1 MSILLHFTMHGAR
14 YWQHRKH
21 GWQPCDEPPRTNDP
35 VWVLTDLA
43 GESFVDVEVP
53 PLHGRDRR
61 DLIERQLAAHFPD
74 TTWRTALRVRSAERR
89 QRHAVP
95 AAPMA
100 TMRCLLFGISDGKKL
115 DAELDARNVSIAA
128 LNATS
133 LLLAGIGQDPQLPA
147 ELFIVLPEPS
157 GLRIVFLQHHRPLLT
172 RLAPWQAQAETQ
184 TQTLVEE
191 IGRTC
196 RHLESAHIL
205 PRDQQAAATPPLLIL
220 GRQAEHAELE
230 TALAAANYTLL
241 ASPAAWQ
248 RLQDNSDRPLFD
260 LAMRKQP
267 FGQLAPLARRRHHL
281 AARLRKPALA
291 ASLLLAMAGTAAT
304 AGNFMEYRQLQ
315 QRLAEQQA
323 TLQQLNA
330 AIAMLDQQHADLE
343 TNPAL
348 LHQTIRLHA
357 RELAAPPSFA
367 RYLHA
372 LAAIL
377 DEPGQVP
384 LRLNRLEWRL
394 PDGQASLCAT
404 SMPAADTP
412 NQERLAE
419 VNITMQLP
427 EARPASSRAA
437 TLQGISSRLARLP
450 GTRLVVDPAR
460 ALAHATLQG
469 DTQADNREPHANW
482 CLALVAG
489 EPLEPAE
496 AGDTNAA
503 NAADQQP

>member
-1 MSILLHFTMHGAR
+1 M
-14 YWQHRKH
+14 
-21 GWQPCDEPPRTNDP
+21 
-35 VWVLTDLA
+35 
-43 GESFVDVEVP
+43 
-53 PLHGRDRR
+53 
-61 DLIERQLAAHFPD
+61 AA
-74 TTWRTALRVRSAERR
+74 
-89 QRHAVP
+89 Q
-95 AAPMA
+95 
-100 TMRCLLFGISDGKKL
+100 RCLLFGINDSKAL

-157 GLRIVFLQHHRPLLT
+157 GLRIVFLQQRRPLLA
-172 RLAPWQAQAETQ
+172 RLAPWHTQAETQ
-184 TQTLVEE
+184 TQTFIEE

-205 PRDQQAAATPPLLIL
+205 PRDQHAAATPPLLIL
-220 GRQAEHAELE
+220 GKQAERAELE

-241 ASPAAWQ
+241 ACPAAWQ
-248 RLQDNSDRPLFD
+248 HLQDDSDHPLFD

-315 QRLAEQQA
+315 QRLVEQQA

-330 AIAMLDQQHADLE
+330 AIVMLDQQHAGLDA
-343 TNPAL
+343 NPAL
-348 LHQTIRLHA
+348 VHQAMRLHA

-367 RYLHA
+367 RYLHM
-372 LAAIL
+372 LAAVL
-377 DEPGQVP
+377 DDPGQVP

-394 PDGQASLCAT
+394 PDGQASVCAT
-404 SMPAADTP
+404 PMPAAGTP
-412 NQERLAE
+412 EQERLAE

-427 EARPASSRAA
+427 ETRPASSRAA
-437 TLQGISSRLARLP
+437 TLQAISNRLERLP
-450 GTRLVVDPAR
+450 DTRLVVDPAR

-489 EPLEPAE
+489 EAIEPTD
-496 AGDTNAA
+496 AGDAIQT